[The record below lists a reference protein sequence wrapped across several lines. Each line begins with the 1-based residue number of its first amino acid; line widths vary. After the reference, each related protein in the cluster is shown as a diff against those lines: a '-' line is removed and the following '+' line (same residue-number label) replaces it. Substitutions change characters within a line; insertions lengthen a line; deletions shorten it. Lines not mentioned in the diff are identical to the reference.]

1 MFFQM
6 LVGISGSGKSTYA
19 HYMKNMFVEPVEIVS
34 SDSIREELYG
44 DESIQGDANK
54 VFRIMLARTKQY
66 LGEGKSV
73 IYDATN
79 LSDRH
84 RINLLKELKDYDCA
98 KLCHVL
104 IVDPRECSNNQK
116 LRSRMVSDE
125 VIYRQV
131 QQFRPPHISE
141 GWDGITMDVYA
152 PENESVYLD
161 YFIKRMTAF
170 DQHNP
175 HHSLN
180 LNAHCLKAFRESKK
194 FYDDKISAAAM
205 WHDFGKLMTQTFDDR
220 RVAHYYSHEN
230 VSAYYYLL
238 FEAESITLSSVS
250 TVSQD
255 ATIED
260 NRYNYLDV
268 AWLISHHM
276 DFYKDEKYLEKIR
289 RRIGDE
295 MFTKLRKLHECDERA
310 H

>member
-19 HYMKNMFVEPVEIVS
+19 HYMKNLFIEPVEIVS

-54 VFRIMLARTKQY
+54 VFRIMLARTKQF

-79 LSDRH
+79 LSDRR
-84 RINLLKELKDYDCA
+84 RINLLKELKGYDCA

-116 LRSRMVSDE
+116 LRERHVSDE

-131 QQFRPPHISE
+131 QQFRPPHLSE
-141 GWDGITMDVYA
+141 GWDAITMDVYA
-152 PENESVYLD
+152 PEDESVYLD

-175 HHSLN
+175 HHSLS
-180 LNAHCLKAFRESKK
+180 LNAHCLKAFNESKK
-194 FYDDKISAAAM
+194 FNDDKISAAAM
-205 WHDFGKLMTQTFDDR
+205 
-220 RVAHYYSHEN
+220 
-230 VSAYYYLL
+230 
-238 FEAESITLSSVS
+238 
-250 TVSQD
+250 
-255 ATIED
+255 
-260 NRYNYLDV
+260 
-268 AWLISHHM
+268 
-276 DFYKDEKYLEKIR
+276 
-289 RRIGDE
+289 
-295 MFTKLRKLHECDERA
+295 
-310 H
+310 

>member
-1 MFFQM
+1 M
-6 LVGISGSGKSTYA
+6 VGISGSGKTTYA
-19 HYMKNMFVEPVEIVS
+19 HYMKNLFMEPVEIVS

-79 LSDRH
+79 LSDR
-84 RINLLKELKDYDCA
+84 RRMNLLKELKKYDCA

-104 IVDPRECSNNQK
+104 IVDPRECSINQR

-141 GWDGITMDVYA
+141 GWDGITMDVYV
-152 PENESVYLD
+152 PEDESVYLD

-175 HHSLN
+175 HHSLS
-180 LNAHCLKAFRESKK
+180 LNAHCLKAYNESKK

-238 FEAESITLSSVS
+238 FEAESITLSSIS
-250 TVSQD
+250 TVSKD
-255 ATIED
+255 AIIED
-260 NRYNYLDV
+260 DRYSYLDV

-289 RRIGDE
+289 SRIGDE

>member
-6 LVGISGSGKSTYA
+6 LVGLSGSGKTTYA
-19 HYMKNMFVEPVEIVS
+19 HYMKNLFMEPVEIVS

-79 LSDRH
+79 LSDRR
-84 RINLLKELKDYDCA
+84 RINLLKELKGYDCA

-104 IVDPRECSNNQK
+104 IVDPRMCSENQK

-141 GWDGITMDVYA
+141 GWDGITMDVYV
-152 PENESVYLD
+152 PEDESVYLD

-175 HHSLN
+175 HHSLS
-180 LNAHCLKAFRESKK
+180 LNAHCLKAFNESKK

-238 FEAESITLSSVS
+238 FEAESITLCDVS
-250 TVSQD
+250 AVYADESND
-255 ATIED
+255 D
-260 NRYNYLDV
+260 RYRYLDV

-289 RRIGDE
+289 SRIGDE

>member
-6 LVGISGSGKSTYA
+6 LVGLSGSGKTTYA
-19 HYMKNMFVEPVEIVS
+19 HYMKNTFLEPVEIVS

-54 VFRIMLARTKQY
+54 VFRIMLTRTKQY
-66 LGEGKSV
+66 LGNGISV

-79 LSDRH
+79 LSDR
-84 RINLLKELKDYDCA
+84 RRMNLLKELKKYDCA

-104 IVDPRECSNNQK
+104 IVDPRMCSDNQK
-116 LRSRMVSDE
+116 LRERHVSDE

-141 GWDGITMDVYA
+141 GWDGITMDVYE
-152 PENESVYLD
+152 PEDEEEYLT
-161 YFIKRMTAF
+161 YFIEKARDF

-180 LNAHCLKAFRESKK
+180 LNDHLLRASNFARRYGDAKVF
-194 FYDDKISAAAM
+194 AAAA
-205 WHDFGKLMTQTFDDR
+205 WHDFGKLMTQTFDNDK
-220 RVAHYYSHEN
+220 VAHYYSHEN

-238 FEAESITLSSVS
+238 FEASSINLYDVSAVYADES
-250 TVSQD
+250 
-255 ATIED
+255 
-260 NRYNYLDV
+260 NNHRYDYLDV
-268 AWLISHHM
+268 AWLIAHHM
-276 DFYKDEKYLEKIR
+276 DFFKDEKYLKKIKE
-289 RRIGDE
+289 RIGVE
-295 MFTKLRKLHECDERA
+295 MFDKLRMLHECDERA

>member
-1 MFFQM
+1 MFFLC
-6 LVGISGSGKSTYA
+6 LVGISGSGKTTYA
-19 HYMKNMFVEPVEIVS
+19 HYMKNTFLEPVEIVS

-44 DESIQGDANK
+44 NESIQGDANK

-79 LSDRH
+79 LSDR
-84 RINLLKELKDYDCA
+84 RRMNLLKELKKYDCA

-104 IVDPRECSNNQK
+104 IVDPRECSKNQK
-116 LRSRMVSDE
+116 LRSRVVSNE

-131 QQFRPPHISE
+131 QQFRPPHLSE

-152 PENESVYLD
+152 PVKEEEYLT
-161 YFIKRMTAF
+161 YFIEKARDF

-180 LNAHCLKAFRESKK
+180 LNDHLLRASNFARRYKDAKVF
-194 FYDDKISAAAM
+194 AAAA
-205 WHDFGKLMTQTFDDR
+205 WHDFGKLMTQTFDNDK
-220 RVAHYYSHEN
+220 VAHYYSHEN

-238 FEAESITLSSVS
+238 FEASSINLCDVS
-250 TVSQD
+250 TVYADES
-255 ATIED
+255 
-260 NRYNYLDV
+260 NNHRYDYLDV
-268 AWLISHHM
+268 AWLIAHHM
-276 DFYKDEKYLEKIR
+276 DFFKDEKYLEKIKE
-289 RRIGDE
+289 RIGVV
-295 MFTKLRKLHECDERA
+295 MFNRLRMLHECDERA

>member
-1 MFFQM
+1 MGFFLCM
-6 LVGISGSGKSTYA
+6 VGISGSGKTTYA

-79 LSDRH
+79 LSDRR
-84 RINLLKELKDYDCA
+84 RINLLKELKGYDCA

-131 QQFRPPHISE
+131 QQFRPPHLSE
-141 GWDGITMDVYA
+141 GWDAITMDVYA
-152 PENESVYLD
+152 PEDESVYLD

-175 HHSLN
+175 HHSLS
-180 LNAHCLKAFRESKK
+180 LNAHCLKAFNESKQ
-194 FYDDKISAAAM
+194 FNDDKISAAAM

-238 FEAESITLSSVS
+238 FEAESITLNMISEVYYEESH
-250 TVSQD
+250 D
-255 ATIED
+255 H
-260 NRYNYLDV
+260 RYDYLDV
-268 AWLISHHM
+268 AWLIAHHM
-276 DFYKDEKYLEKIR
+276 DFYKDEKYLDKIR
-289 RRIGDE
+289 KRVGE
-295 MFTKLRKLHECDERA
+295 KLFSKLYYVHECDERA

>member
-19 HYMKNMFVEPVEIVS
+19 HYMKNTFLEPVEIVS

-79 LSDRH
+79 LSDRR
-84 RINLLKELKDYDCA
+84 RINLLKELKEYDCA

-175 HHSLN
+175 HHSLS
-180 LNAHCLKAFRESKK
+180 LNAHCLKAFNESKK

-255 ATIED
+255 AIIED